1 MGRYTQLTMTYYLKA
16 ATPPEVLAVHKYLL
30 GDDGGFPDP
39 FPGPL
44 PEHPLFQCD
53 RWDSIGRGGGE
64 YPGPFRAF
72 TPAFRE
78 GWEVGFSCSFKDYDD
93 EIRHWLDWI
102 GPWVEIS
109 RRAIG
114 WYASDD
120 TEWAS
125 IIWAMHDPEGKL
137 VVSHVNTPPDADDL
151 RWEQR

>member
-102 GPWVEIS
+102 GPMGGDLPAGDRVVRQ
-109 RRAIG
+109 RRHRVGVDHLGHARPRRETG
-114 WYASDD
+114 RV
-120 TEWAS
+120 TRQ
-125 IIWAMHDPEGKL
+125 HP
-137 VVSHVNTPPDADDL
+137 T
-151 RWEQR
+151 